1 MSRKV
6 CIIYFDKMSRK
17 VCIIYFDKMSRKA
30 CNIDCDLRVKNDDIH
45 FELGGRTNEH
55 THKRI

>member
-1 MSRKV
+1 
-6 CIIYFDKMSRK
+6 MSRK

-30 CNIDCDLRVKNDDIH
+30 CNIDRDLRVKNDDIH

>member
-1 MSRKV
+1 
-6 CIIYFDKMSRK
+6 MSRK

-30 CNIDCDLRVKNDDIH
+30 CNIDCDLRVKKDDIH
-45 FELGGRTNEH
+45 FELGGIINEH